1 LDLATLKGG
10 AESLVVGVTSTGHG
24 SGCSSFALELALA
37 YQSAGRAVLLIEA
50 DASGER
56 LSSRHGMPPGS
67 GLLNV
72 ARGDARLEGCVHS
85 MTMDNS
91 KLDVL
96 TTGAENH
103 ALTQLVRAEL
113 TLDEFRHVVTTAAER
128 YPVLVID
135 LGQLKAG
142 RQSAIGAALSDQVV
156 VVTSA
161 GERQKTLNAA
171 CELLDRLV
179 AQRYRLMF
187 NRASTLDPQLADVQ
201 GPVADTL
208 DDSPWSRWLRRN
220 KEGSRHVA

>member
-1 LDLATLKGG
+1 
-10 AESLVVGVTSTGHG
+10 
-24 SGCSSFALELALA
+24 
-37 YQSAGRAVLLIEA
+37 
-50 DASGER
+50 
-56 LSSRHGMPPGS
+56 
-67 GLLNV
+67 
-72 ARGDARLEGCVHS
+72 
-85 MTMDNS
+85 
-91 KLDVL
+91 
-96 TTGAENH
+96 
-103 ALTQLVRAEL
+103 
-113 TLDEFRHVVTTAAER
+113 
-128 YPVLVID
+128 
-135 LGQLKAG
+135 LKAG